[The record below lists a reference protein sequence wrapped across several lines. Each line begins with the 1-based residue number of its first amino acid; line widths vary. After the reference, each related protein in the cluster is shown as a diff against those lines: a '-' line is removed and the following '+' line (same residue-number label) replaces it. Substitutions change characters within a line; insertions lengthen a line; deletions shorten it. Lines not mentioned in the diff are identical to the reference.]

1 MNFVFWDTIFLLT
14 GSFFSYGQL
23 PQNSTNASTP
33 QPAAATTPT
42 TALPPSSTTSSSTT
56 GSSTTTTTTTTTHH
70 PARKFIAA
78 AVHSHF
84 DDCPDSHSQFC
95 FHGTCRFLILEETA
109 ACICHPGFVGMR
121 CEHADLLAVV
131 ATNHGQHTVA
141 TMLVLCVVG
150 CVMLML
156 LFTLLNC
163 WWRRG
168 GCDRGCVLPCFL
180 EKPSSVLKARTSCCH
195 SETGNRSLSLSY
207 VQPFGPT
214 LLCFALGK
222 QDCHFCHIC
231 HGELNYTC
239 RWGIWV
245 LSFDVELEWEVRCAN
260 GLLCSF
266 C

>member
-1 MNFVFWDTIFLLT
+1 MNLVFWDTIFLLT
-14 GSFFSYGQL
+14 GSFFSYGQV
-23 PQNSTNASTP
+23 PENSTSASTT
-33 QPAAATTPT
+33 QSTPT
-42 TALPPSSTTSSSTT
+42 TPATPTASPATSTVPSPTV
-56 GSSTTTTTTTTTHH
+56 SSTTTTTTTISSTTTHH
-70 PARKFIAA
+70 PVRKFVAA

-168 GCDRGCVLPCFL
+168 GCERGRLLPCFS
-180 EKPSSVLKARTSCCH
+180 EKPSSILKARTSCCH
-195 SETGNRSLSLSY
+195 SET
-207 VQPFGPT
+207 V
-214 LLCFALGK
+214 
-222 QDCHFCHIC
+222 
-231 HGELNYTC
+231 
-239 RWGIWV
+239 V
-245 LSFDVELEWEVRCAN
+245 
-260 GLLCSF
+260 
-266 C
+266 